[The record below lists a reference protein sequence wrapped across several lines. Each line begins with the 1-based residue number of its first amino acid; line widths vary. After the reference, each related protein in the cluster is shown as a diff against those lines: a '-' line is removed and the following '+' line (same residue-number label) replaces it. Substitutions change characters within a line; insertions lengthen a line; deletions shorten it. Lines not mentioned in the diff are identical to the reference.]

1 VLDPFA
7 DYIAQLLE
15 RYPNITAVR
24 LHEELCRLGFQ
35 GHYTI
40 VRDRLRVLRPRAP
53 KLPVRRFETGPGVQA
68 QMDYSPYDISFTAE
82 GRRRVYAFSYILAYS
97 RRQYVRFVE
106 TQDFAT
112 TIREHVR
119 AFEYFGGLCATCLYD
134 NMKVV
139 VTGYDGDQPIYNTRF
154 LSFATHYGYQP
165 WACRPHRPQTKAY
178 ASYCTSCEPWK
189 TFSGKRRRLA
199 SFTPWALRGGLGP
212 GSSYNQSSRSFT
224 G

>member
-1 VLDPFA
+1 
-7 DYIAQLLE
+7 
-15 RYPNITAVR
+15 
-24 LHEELCRLGFQ
+24 
-35 GHYTI
+35 
-40 VRDRLRVLRPRAP
+40 
-53 KLPVRRFETGPGVQA
+53 
-68 QMDYSPYDISFTAE
+68 MDYSPYDISFTAE
-82 GRRRVYAFSYILAYS
+82 GRRRVHAFSYILAYS

-165 WACRPHRPQTKAY
+165 WACRPHRPQTKGKVERPFAY
-178 ASYCTSCEPWK
+178 LKPSGATFGRSAK
-189 TFSGKRRRLA
+189 TQPSLPPSRKKRKIVDDTFVARVPPLKK
-199 SFTPWALRGGLGP
+199 
-212 GSSYNQSSRSFT
+212 
-224 G
+224 